1 MSPSAAIRFK
11 MTRRIPPAAIA
22 PSELAQLLT
31 YCGIAMNEPLRILLV
46 EQHAERKQQIRALL
60 QGDAEVKLR
69 VSFPDDEALQHEDPG
84 QTGIVLMSWPHG
96 TSLQTLGIQARK
108 RPVIL
113 LIESGDERGIL
124 PAIECGVQDCIPV
137 AEMGRERLLQSIGM
151 AQARWRHMEALRAS
165 EDRFRMLFERNLAGV
180 YRCTL
185 DGRIVDA
192 NGALARMLG
201 YESGEDLQQHTAWEF
216 YFDPAEREASLARLN
231 DQASVTN
238 SELRLR
244 RRDGTA
250 IWVLESM
257 MLLTGE
263 PGVPPLIEGTMI
275 EITERKKLEEALASE
290 QTLLHTLMEYLPDSI
305 YFKDLE
311 SRFIR
316 VSRACARK
324 FGCDDPASITG
335 KSDFDFFA
343 AEHAGEA
350 FADEQ
355 EMIRTGSG
363 MIGKEEMEVWPDG
376 RIAWASTTK
385 MPMRDAQGRIRGT
398 FGVSRDITSVKND
411 QARIEH
417 LMRQNEMLLNAV
429 GEAICGLDLD
439 GTVTFANPMAARLT
453 GWTVPELI
461 GRRLHDLVHPKA
473 SDDCDAG
480 TCPLQDA
487 LMDRSRRQQEDTFVR
502 RDGAAIPVEFIAN
515 AVIEPSGELAGAVLA
530 FRDISERR
538 EIARMKDEFV
548 AVVSHELRTPLT
560 SIRGALGLLSS
571 GHLGTLPEKG
581 QQMLQIAVSNA
592 NRLVRLINDILD
604 LERIE
609 SAHAET
615 EWTSCELEDILQ
627 QCADLMRPAAERAR
641 IQLQVEV
648 KAVTFQADGDRLQ
661 RAISNL
667 ISNAIKFSPPDSV
680 VTLAGGA
687 RDNAVWIDVRDQGRG
702 IPLDHLERIF
712 ERFHQVDKSDSRDK
726 GGTGL
731 GLPICRKIVEQ
742 HGGRIWAE
750 SQVGLGSTFHILL
763 PHTQKPGESE
773 TARKPVTE
781 VRTMPPMLVCS
792 EHHDQREAVAQ
803 QMTRA
808 GYRVLLAANTEEAI
822 RHAEQEKPGALL
834 MGSPMGGQKV
844 WSDILNLRDHL
855 QLKDVPILVLGLPA
869 PADGDHVENGA
880 GRTSS
885 GEGCTRTSGEAA
897 KMCRILLVED
907 DRDQAEVL
915 MEMFHQHQIE
925 TIHARSGRE
934 AIEIASAVRPDLVV
948 LDVGLPEGDGFYV
961 VRGLHRDAGLR
972 TVPLVVYSGRN
983 LNAAERHQLR
993 LGPTKYL
1000 TKGEIEP
1007 EEFERHVLNLLTH
1020 WMI

>member
-1 MSPSAAIRFK
+1 V
-11 MTRRIPPAAIA
+11 PAH
-22 PSELAQLLT
+22 LLT
-31 YCGIAMNEPLRILLV
+31 YCGIAMNESLRILLV
-46 EQHAERKQQIRALL
+46 TQHAEREQQLRALL
-60 QGDAEVKLR
+60 QGDAEVDLR
-69 VSFPDDEALQHEDPG
+69 VSLPGDEALQREDSG
-84 QTGIVLMSWPHG
+84 ETGIVLMSWPNG
-96 TSLQTLGIQARK
+96 TSLQALGIQARMQ
-108 RPVIL
+108 PVIL
-113 LIESGDERGIL
+113 LIESGGETGSL

-137 AEMGRERLLQSIGM
+137 VELGRERLLHTVRKV
-151 AQARWRHMEALRAS
+151 QARWRHMEALRTS
-165 EDRFRMLFERNLAGV
+165 ENRYRMLFERNLAGV

-201 YESGEDLQQHTAWEF
+201 YESGEDLQRHTAWEF
-216 YFDPAEREASLARLN
+216 YFDPAERKASLAHLN
-231 DQASVTN
+231 GQASVTN
-238 SELRLR
+238 SVLRLR
-244 RRDGTA
+244 RRDGNA

-257 MLLTGE
+257 TLLASE

-316 VSRACARK
+316 ASRACARK
-324 FGCDDPASITG
+324 LGCDDSASIIG

-355 EMIRTGSG
+355 EMIRTGKG
-363 MIGKEEMEVWPDG
+363 MIGKEEMETWTDG
-376 RIAWASTTK
+376 RVAWASTTK
-385 MPMRDAQGRIRGT
+385 MPMRDAQGRICGT
-398 FGVSRDITSVKND
+398 FGVSRDITSIKND

-417 LMRQNEMLLNAV
+417 LMGQNEMLLNAV

-439 GTVTFANPMAARLT
+439 GNVTFANPMAARLT

-461 GRRLHDLVHPKA
+461 GKRLHDLVHQKA
-473 SDDCDAG
+473 TDECAAG

-487 LMDRSRRQQEDTFVR
+487 LMDRNRRQQEDTFVR
-502 RDGAAIPVEFIAN
+502 RDGATIPVEFIAN
-515 AVIEPSGELAGAVLA
+515 AVIEPSGEQAGAVLA

-560 SIRGALGLLSS
+560 SIRGALGLLAS

-615 EWTSCELEDILQ
+615 EWASCELGDILQ
-627 QCADLMRPAAERAR
+627 QCVDLMRPVAERAR
-641 IQLQVEV
+641 IELQIEAE
-648 KAVTFQADGDRLQ
+648 AVTFQADGDRLQ

-680 VTLAGGA
+680 VTLAGGT

-702 IPLDHLERIF
+702 IPLEHLERIF

-742 HGGRIWAE
+742 QGGSIWAE
-750 SQVGLGSTFHILL
+750 SEEGLGSTFHILL
-763 PHTQKPGESE
+763 PQAQKPGESE
-773 TARKPVTE
+773 TARKPATE
-781 VRTMPPMLVCS
+781 VRAMPPMLVCS
-792 EHHDQREAVAQ
+792 ELPDQREAVAQ

-808 GYRVLLAANTEEAI
+808 GYRVLLAASMDEAI

-844 WSDILNLRDHL
+844 WSEILNLRDHL
-855 QLKDVPILVLGLPA
+855 RLKDVPILVLGLPA
-869 PADGDHVENGA
+869 PADGGHA
-880 GRTSS
+880 GKDAGDPLSE
-885 GEGCTRTSGEAA
+885 EGCSRTSGETG
-897 KMCRILLVED
+897 KICRILLVED
-907 DRDQAEVL
+907 DRDQADVL

-925 TIHARSGRE
+925 TVHACSGRE

-961 VRGLHRDAGLR
+961 VRGLHQDACLR

-993 LGPTKYL
+993 LGPTEYL

-1020 WMI
+1020 WMV